1 MEILVL
7 GGTGAIGA
15 HLVSLLS
22 IEGHNLFVTTRR
34 KMINERNVTYLVGN
48 AHDESFI

>member
-22 IEGHNLFVTTRR
+22 NIGGAQFVCNNS
-34 KMINERNVTYLVGN
+34 KED
-48 AHDESFI
+48 AK

>member
-22 IEGHNLFVTTRR
+22 NIGGTICL
-34 KMINERNVTYLVGN
+34 
-48 AHDESFI
+48 

>member
-22 IEGHNLFVTTRR
+22 NIGGGGTICL
-34 KMINERNVTYLVGN
+34 
-48 AHDESFI
+48 

>member
-22 IEGHNLFVTTRR
+22 NIGGGTICL
-34 KMINERNVTYLVGN
+34 
-48 AHDESFI
+48 